1 MECEALKLLNKQ
13 VNKLDASIRDLKQRD
28 QIYFA
33 RVVQAI
39 KDHDKTM
46 ATLYANELVEIR
58 KAIRTLK
65 QAKYA
70 LQILAMGKYDV
81 YVAKTVVNRVSN
93 IYFRIPDLEEGFREI
108 LDNLDREASQGSDT
122 VTAIATASDE
132 ALKIILEAEKK
143 AGEEMRRELP
153 RIPGWEV

>member
-1 MECEALKLLNKQ
+1 MEWFLNKQ
-13 VNKLDASIRDLKQRD
+13 INRLDASIRDLKQKD

-33 RVVQAI
+33 KVVQAI

-46 ATLYANELVEIR
+46 ATLYANELIEIR

-81 YVAKTVVNRVSN
+81 CVARTVVNRVSN
-93 IYFRIPDLEEGFREI
+93 IYFRIPELEAGFREI

-122 VTAIATASDE
+122 TTSIATASDE
-132 ALKIILEAEKK
+132 ALKIIHEAEKK
-143 AGEEMRRELP
+143 AEEELRRELP
-153 RIPGWEV
+153 SIPRLGLGVGI